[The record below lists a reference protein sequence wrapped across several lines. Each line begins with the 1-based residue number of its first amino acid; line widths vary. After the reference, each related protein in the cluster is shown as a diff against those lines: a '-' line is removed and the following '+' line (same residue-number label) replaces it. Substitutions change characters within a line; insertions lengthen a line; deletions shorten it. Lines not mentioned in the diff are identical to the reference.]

1 MLELEPLST
10 IHDIL
15 EFLKSERLLKQPINS
30 IEVKFNRNIVENSMS
45 LKMLVATQPSKALI
59 LQLQAK
65 KPEGTHILSPP
76 FKIDQPKH

>member
-1 MLELEPLST
+1 LLELEPLST

-30 IEVKFNRNIVENSMS
+30 IEVKFNRNIVENSIS

-65 KPEGTHILSPP
+65 KP
-76 FKIDQPKH
+76 